1 MSKTKKLKSK
11 EYWEKREALLAENF
25 TYQTDFTFKR
35 IRTVYKWAMKEIERE
50 ILVWESRKEKILKES
65 PEFRFSELKT
75 LQDLKESTRLVL
87 EEMYKVESR
96 ALSDSLDQLFVKDL
110 VDMEALDKQ
119 YTAYKKKLEQAQDTP
134 ISLAIQAQANY
145 PQNLPYV
152 EEVLK
157 NPVQAQTLSQN
168 IWYVG
173 YAGIDYKSRINQRA
187 KMIQGELE
195 DIFTQSFIR
204 GESYGQTAKR
214 VMERLNVSYSNAKRL
229 VQTEL
234 RMCEVKANCEH
245 AKRLGFKYKKRKTVK
260 DARVCK
266 KCQELE
272 GRVYLI
278 SDLEK
283 NPYLAI
289 AHPNE
294 RCYLIEVSDVKGE
307 RLYAEQ
313 NK

>member
-35 IRTVYKWAMKEIERE
+35 IRTIYKWAMKEIERE
-50 ILVWESRKEKILKES
+50 ILVWESRKEKIFKES
-65 PEFRFSELKT
+65 PEFRFSELKN
-75 LQDLKESTRLVL
+75 LDDLKESTHLFL
-87 EEMYKVESR
+87 EEIYKVESK
-96 ALSDSLDQLFVKDL
+96 ALSDALDRLFIKDL

-145 PQNLPYV
+145 PQNLSYV

-173 YAGIDYKSRINQRA
+173 YAGMDYKSRINQRA
-187 KMIQGELE
+187 KTIQGELE

-204 GESYGQTAKR
+204 G
-214 VMERLNVSYSNAKRL
+214 
-229 VQTEL
+229 
-234 RMCEVKANCEH
+234 
-245 AKRLGFKYKKRKTVK
+245 
-260 DARVCK
+260 
-266 KCQELE
+266 
-272 GRVYLI
+272 
-278 SDLEK
+278 
-283 NPYLAI
+283 
-289 AHPNE
+289 
-294 RCYLIEVSDVKGE
+294 
-307 RLYAEQ
+307 
-313 NK
+313 